1 MQEAVFRLL
10 DRLPELVDKLPPPAV
25 KFLTEQAKLPFL
37 VNRSLRSAEVVAQ
50 PVAEDVQPVL
60 AVPVSPVYIKGSRGL
75 TVGQALGTQQF
86 WLLWSM
92 IITCATAGL
101 NTAAVYKQFAATS
114 AALTGDEFQ
123 ALVGGIGAL
132 FNGIGRVFWGTVSDK
147 IGFKASFTIL
157 SILQA
162 GSMLTYTMA
171 AQSKVSCTYYSNFQQ
186 LHVVC
191 TCKFLEHYL
200 IFYLVTLPN
209 LYLMFVSLFLL
220 CVYRVS
226 SP

>member
-1 MQEAVFRLL
+1 MKGPLAQLPPEVQEAVFRLL

-37 VNRSLRSAEVVAQ
+37 VNRSLKSAEVVAQ

-60 AVPVSPVYIKGSRGL
+60 AVPVTPVYIKGSRGL

-123 ALVGGIGAL
+123 ALVGGIGAYSGAQCL
-132 FNGIGRVFWGTVSDK
+132 TRS
-147 IGFKASFTIL
+147 ASRRPSLSCRSYRRARCSPTRWPHRARLVVRTI
-157 SILQA
+157 
-162 GSMLTYTMA
+162 
-171 AQSKVSCTYYSNFQQ
+171 
-186 LHVVC
+186 
-191 TCKFLEHYL
+191 
-200 IFYLVTLPN
+200 
-209 LYLMFVSLFLL
+209 
-220 CVYRVS
+220 
-226 SP
+226 